1 MKIDNLTL
9 SFKNKVVLRDINLE
23 IKPGEF
29 VFFIGYSWSGKTT
42 LIRSLIWDFKPER
55 GDIVLDNWGFLYR
68 NLTEK
73 LLLDYRKDIWV
84 IFQDYKLMESKTVY
98 ENVAFA
104 MEVCWY
110 KDKQIQKKVPQAL
123 EQVGL
128 LIKKDTS
135 VQELSGGEK
144 QRVSIARALVHDPS
158 IIIWDEPTGN
168 LDPVT
173 AGEIME
179 IFEDLNKSG
188 KTVIIAT
195 HDKNIVNHMRRRVV
209 TFQDKWVS
217 SDKEKAEYNL
227 EK

>member
-9 SFKNKVVLRDINLE
+9 SFKNKIVLRDVDLE
-23 IKPGEF
+23 ISPGEF
-29 VFFIGYSWSGKTT
+29 VFFIGYSGSGKTT
-42 LIRSLIWDFKPER
+42 LIRSLIGDFKPER
-55 GDIVLDNWGFLYR
+55 GDIVLDSGWFLYK

-73 LLLDYRKDIWV
+73 LLLDYRRSIGV
-84 IFQDYKLMESKTVY
+84 IFQDYKLMETKSVY

-104 MEVCWY
+104 MEVCGY
-110 KDKQIQKKVPQAL
+110 KNKQISKRVPVVL

-135 VQELSGGEK
+135 VMELSGGEK
-144 QRVSIARALVHDPS
+144 QRVSIARALVHNPS
-158 IIIWDEPTGN
+158 IIIGDEPTGN

-173 AGEIME
+173 AAEIME
-179 IFEDLNKSG
+179 IFADLNKDG

-195 HDKNIVNHMRRRVV
+195 HDKNIVNAMNKRVV
-209 TFQDKWVS
+209 TFSGKWVK
-217 SDKEKAEYNL
+217 SDVMNGEYNL

>member
-23 IKPGEF
+23 IKPAEF
-29 VFFIGYSWSGKTT
+29 VFFIGYSGSGKTT

-55 GDIVLDNWGFLYR
+55 GDIVLDNGGFLYK

-73 LLLDYRKDIWV
+73 LLLDYRKSIGV

-104 MEVCWY
+104 MEVCGY
-110 KDKQIQKKVPQAL
+110 KDSQIQRKVPQAL

-128 LIKKDTS
+128 LIKKDTH

-179 IFEDLNKSG
+179 IFEDLNKDG

-195 HDKNIVNHMRRRVV
+195 HDKNIVNHMKRRVI
-209 TFQDKWVS
+209 TFSEKWVI
-217 SDKEKAEYNL
+217 SDRENAEYNL

>member
-1 MKIDNLTL
+1 MKIDKLTL

-29 VFFIGYSWSGKTT
+29 VFFIGYSWSWKTT
-42 LIRSLIWDFKPER
+42 LIRSLIGDFKPER
-55 GDIVLDNWGFLYR
+55 WDIVLDNGGFLYR
-68 NLTEK
+68 NLTER
-73 LLLDYRKDIWV
+73 LLLDYRKSIWV

-104 MEVCWY
+104 MEVCGY

-123 EQVGL
+123 EQVKL
-128 LIKKDTS
+128 LMKKDTS
-135 VQELSGGEK
+135 VQELSGWEK

-179 IFEDLNKSG
+179 IFEDLNKDG

-195 HDKNIVNHMRRRVV
+195 HDKNIVNHMKRRVV
-209 TFQDKWVS
+209 TFSGKWVM
-217 SDKEKAEYNL
+217 SDREKAEYNL

>member
-1 MKIDNLTL
+1 MKIDGLTL

-23 IKPGEF
+23 IKSGEF
-29 VFFIGYSWSGKTT
+29 VFFIGYSGSGKTT
-42 LIRSLIWDFKPER
+42 LIRSLIGDFKPER
-55 GDIVLDNWGFLYR
+55 WDIVLDNGGFLYR

-73 LLLDYRKDIWV
+73 LLLDYRRDIGV

-110 KDKQIQKKVPQAL
+110 KDAQIQRKVPQAL

-135 VQELSGGEK
+135 VQELSGWEK

-168 LDPVT
+168 LDPIT

-195 HDKNIVNHMRRRVV
+195 HDKNIVNHMKRRVI
-209 TFQDKWVS
+209 TFSGKEVM
-217 SDKEKAEYNL
+217 SDKQNAEYNL

>member
-1 MKIDNLTL
+1 MKIDNLTV

-29 VFFIGYSWSGKTT
+29 VFFIGYSGSGKTT

-55 GDIVLDNWGFLYR
+55 GDVVLDNGWFLYR

-73 LLLDYRKDIWV
+73 LLLDYRKSIGV

-104 MEVCWY
+104 MEVCGY
-110 KDKQIQKKVPQAL
+110 KDSYIQKKVPSAL

-158 IIIWDEPTGN
+158 IIIGDEPTGN

-173 AGEIME
+173 AWEIME
-179 IFEDLNKSG
+179 IFDDLNKDG

-195 HDKNIVNHMRRRVV
+195 HDKNIVNHMKRRVV
-209 TFQDKWVS
+209 TFSDKSVT
-217 SDKEKAEYNL
+217 SDKENAEYNL

>member
-1 MKIDNLTL
+1 MKIDKLTL
-9 SFKNKVVLRDINLE
+9 SFKNKIVLREVDLE
-23 IKPGEF
+23 ITKGEF
-29 VFFIGYSWSGKTT
+29 VFFIGYSGSGKTT
-42 LIRSLIWDFKPER
+42 LIRSLIGDFKPER
-55 GDIVLDNWGFLYR
+55 GDIVLDSGGFLYK

-73 LLLDYRKDIWV
+73 LLLDYRKSIGV
-84 IFQDYKLMESKTVY
+84 IFQDYKLMESKTVS

-104 MEVCWY
+104 MEVCGY
-110 KDKQIQKKVPQAL
+110 KDSQISKRVPTVL

-128 LIKKDTS
+128 LMKKDTR

-158 IIIWDEPTGN
+158 IIIGDEPTGN

-179 IFEDLNKSG
+179 IFKDLNRDG

-195 HDKNIVNHMRRRVV
+195 HDKNIVNNMKKRVV
-209 TFQDKWVS
+209 TF
-217 SDKEKAEYNL
+217 SDKGVISDDPNGEYNL